1 MQDVL
6 ATTRVALA
14 GDDQRFLAAVADLLA
29 QHQLGVREGLVSTL
43 EDASERAS
51 RAHPDLCVMVLIGD
65 FDRELAAVREL
76 RITCGGYL
84 MLIGPA
90 DDAQWILKCLHSG
103 ADEYLDYA
111 RLANELPAAIARFR
125 SRSMGRAAQEDSGK
139 VIGVMGVSGGVGTS
153 TIAANVAAQLGR
165 RYGSCGLVDLHLD
178 SGDLTAILN
187 LKPQHTLAD
196 FCAHAGRMD
205 RSMFDQMVTRHASG
219 VELVSAPWDPRQAE
233 SISPRAVRLL
243 LAMARAK
250 YPYVVLDLDNRFD
263 QVHLEALWQA
273 DLLALVTRLDYLSI
287 RNARRVLDR
296 LTGQGIETERVR
308 IVANRYGQARE
319 LSVSDA
325 EAALQVKINN
335 FVVDDPGRINR
346 SAMDG
351 KLISLETSWPR
362 ISRNLADLAIS
373 FNGRCHP

>member
-1 MQDVL
+1 MQEVL
-6 ATTRVALA
+6 SIARVTLA
-14 GDDQRFLAAVADLLA
+14 GDDERQLRAVAELLA
-29 QHQLGVREGLVSTL
+29 QYQCGVREGLVSNL
-43 EDASERAS
+43 EEASERAS
-51 RAHPDLCVMVLIGD
+51 RAHPDLCIVLLSD
-65 FDRELAAVREL
+65 NFERELAAIREL
-76 RITCGGYL
+76 RMSCTGYL

-90 DDAQWILKCLHSG
+90 DNAQRILKYLHEG
-103 ADEYLDYA
+103 ADVYLDYA
-111 RLANELPAAIARFR
+111 KLANELPAALARFK
-125 SRSMGRAAQEDSGK
+125 SRAKGRAAQPETGK
-139 VIGVMGVSGGVGTS
+139 IIGVMGVSGGVGTS

-165 RYGSCGLVDLHLD
+165 KYSSCGLVDLHLD

-205 RSMFDQMVTRHASG
+205 RSMFDQMVTRHGSG

-263 QVHLEALWQA
+263 EVHVEALWQS

-296 LTGQGIETERVR
+296 LMAEGIETERLR

-319 LSVSDA
+319 LSVHDA
-325 EAALQVKINN
+325 ESALQTKITN
-335 FVVDDPGRINR
+335 FVVDDPGRINK
-346 SAMDG
+346 SALDG
-351 KLISLETSWPR
+351 KLISMETSWPR
-362 ISRNLADLAIS
+362 VSRNLADLAVS
-373 FNGRCHP
+373 FNGRSHT